1 MTHKQQLAPARPQ
14 PRGGKFYFRVQR
26 FGLMSDTNDWMPV
39 SCEPRG

>member
-26 FGLMSDTNDWMPV
+26 LGLMSDTNDDTPS
-39 SCEPRG
+39 SCRPRG